1 MESFTVKDI
10 CEATG
15 GKLGWGDPAGVCDG
29 GVFTDSRE
37 TGKGCVFVAIVGAR
51 VDGHDFI
58 PDVLSRGAACVIA
71 TEPKDGVDTSVGA
84 CVYVEDTLA
93 ALQKLAAWYRRRF
106 DIPVIGVTG
115 SVGKTSTKEMIGA
128 VLSKKY
134 KTLITYK
141 NMNSQVG
148 LALMMFHLDS
158 TIEMA
163 VFEMG
168 VSIPGEMDRLVDI
181 AAPSAAVITNIGV
194 SHIGNM
200 GSRENICK
208 EKGRIIR
215 KFGDKGRL
223 FACGN
228 ADLYDMITNNLPYDC
243 CDGHCGTFFYGI
255 ESDFKEDISKLSFMA
270 KDIYADETGEHFTF
284 VYPSGEA
291 KVRLSV
297 MGEHN
302 VTNSLSALAI
312 GLEYGVDLADAIEA
326 VGEYMPLDMRGVL
339 KSYGGAS
346 FIDDTYNA
354 SPDSI
359 RSNIRAMFSYPGDKR
374 RIAVLGDVLELGEK
388 SSELHKSI
396 GAFIESEAAAGR
408 RLDALY
414 TVGNESEIIVKYLN
428 EHTDIPAKSCKDN
441 FELINS
447 LAEEI
452 KDGDRVLFKG
462 SRGMHL
468 DEVVEALLR
477 RQPDEA

>member
-1 MESFTVKDI
+1 MESITVADI
-10 CEATG
+10 CNATG
-15 GKLGWGDPAGVCDG
+15 GQLLWGESDKVCDG
-29 GVFTDSRE
+29 GVFIDSRE
-37 TGKGCVFVAIVGAR
+37 AKKDSVFVPIIGAR
-51 VDGHDFI
+51 VDAHEFI
-58 PDVLSRGAACVIA
+58 PDVLKNGAGCVISSA
-71 TEPKDGVDTSVGA
+71 EVERP
-84 CVYVEDTLA
+84 EDTEGSCVIVDDTLD

-128 VLSKKY
+128 VLDKKY

-148 LALMMFHLDS
+148 LPLMMFHLDS
-158 TIEMA
+158 SIEMA

-215 KFGDKGRL
+215 DFGDKGKL

-228 ADLYDMITNNLPYDC
+228 SDLYDMVTENLPYDC
-243 CDGHCGTFFYGI
+243 CKGQCSTFFYGL
-255 ESDFKEDISKLSFMA
+255 ESDFEKDISELTYIA
-270 KDIYADETGEHFTF
+270 KDLYSDEEGEHFTF
-284 VYPSGEA
+284 VYPEGEA
-291 KVRLSV
+291 EVRLSV

-312 GLEYGVDLADAIEA
+312 GLEYGVDIDDAVAA

-339 KSYGGAS
+339 KEYGGAV
-346 FIDDTYNA
+346 FVDDTYNA

-359 RSNIRAMFSYPGDKR
+359 KSNIRALFSYTGDKR

-388 SSELHKSI
+388 SASLHESI
-396 GAFIESEAAAGR
+396 GEFIALEASEGR
-408 RLDALY
+408 RLDAVY
-414 TVGNESEIIVKYLN
+414 TVGNESENIVNYLKEN
-428 EHTDIPAKSCKDN
+428 TDIPAKSCKDN

-447 LAEEI
+447 LADEI
-452 KDGDRVLFKG
+452 HDGDRVLFKG

-477 RQPDEA
+477 RKQ